1 MELQEFVNLFQN
13 TGVTIVIIAYFMYR
27 DYKFLDTLQNT
38 LTALSTTVEHMEDLI
53 KEQKK

>member
-1 MELQEFVNLFQN
+1 MELQEVVSLLQN

-38 LTALSTTVEHMEDLI
+38 LTALTTAVDHMEDLI